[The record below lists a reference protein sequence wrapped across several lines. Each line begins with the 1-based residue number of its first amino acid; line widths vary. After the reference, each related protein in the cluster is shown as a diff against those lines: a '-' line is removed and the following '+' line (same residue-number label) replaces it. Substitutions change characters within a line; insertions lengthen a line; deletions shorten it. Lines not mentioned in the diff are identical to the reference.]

1 MDITSPHLRSLAEEA
16 ASWNERLETRENG
29 NRAGNYAGGSGRSA
43 ALLDLLIARGLPEP
57 NTLLHQRIAS
67 LDVLDT
73 LMRLASPTQPDID
86 AALRHLCSPYAFTP
100 DLAIIDRLLAAG
112 PSQGAL
118 DDALQGA
125 TRSVTL
131 AKGART
137 DKDTFTAFEKLLDA
151 GARADHGAGTAVT
164 ALHHV
169 VGFAPGPHE
178 DAIVV
183 RALQS
188 VSNVDVTDAQ
198 GVTPLHVACSRRLPA
213 RVRTLVAAGADPQR
227 RSTAGQ
233 TAVDFAER
241 HPDLHAALGV
251 PPPAAVKRLTSAE
264 RAAEL
269 AAAPPD
275 PFAVGCK
282 VTHAKFGAG
291 DVTASTGSGAGRKLT
306 VTFAS
311 GETRTLAA
319 SFLQPAA

>member
-178 DAIVV
+178 DA
-183 RALQS
+183 R
-188 VSNVDVTDAQ
+188 
-198 GVTPLHVACSRRLPA
+198 
-213 RVRTLVAAGADPQR
+213 GADPQR
-227 RSTAGQ
+227 RGTAGQ
-233 TAVDFAER
+233 PAGDFAER